1 MLALFLAALESDR
14 DRTLFTSIHDRYHTQ
29 MEQTALR
36 ILGQQSDAEDAVQ
49 NSFMQVIRHFEK
61 IDSIPCEEL
70 PFWLISIVKNEALM
84 ILRKRKRE
92 LPLSDWEGIKQA
104 AEDVTS
110 YHELVD
116 LVQKLPETYR
126 AVLEMKLLLG
136 YTDKEIAVHLGLTET
151 AVSTR
156 ASRGRELLRQILKE
170 GSLL

>member
-14 DRTLFTSIHDRYHTQ
+14 DREILASIYDRYGAR

-36 ILGQQSDAEDAVQ
+36 ILGRQSDAEDAVQ
-49 NSFMQVIRHFEK
+49 NSFVKVIRHFEK

-70 PFWLISIVKNEALM
+70 PFWLISIVRNEALM

-92 LPLSDWEGIKQA
+92 LSFEDWDAVTET
-104 AEDVTS
+104 AEDVSS

-136 YTDKEIAVHLGLTET
+136 YSDKEVAAHLELTET

-156 ASRGRELLRQILKE
+156 ASRGRELLRKIVEE
-170 GSLL
+170 GSL